1 MNGAVT
7 PDSVELSCMDAAPM
21 LRNVRYEG
29 NPDPRPVDGSPAARI
44 GAGAAMR
51 SDGFFDTSAQCIGA
65 FCEDNWL
72 EEWTFFG
79 AEEDYNTAPAR

>member
-1 MNGAVT
+1 MTVAN
-7 PDSVELSCMDAAPM
+7 PM

-44 GAGAAMR
+44 GVGAAMA
-51 SDGFFDTSAQCIGA
+51 SDGFFDTGKQCAGA

-79 AEEDYNTAPAR
+79 AEEDYDPTPPSQ